1 MKFFQPQQPVAK
13 ASKAAY
19 IPWNAMALTIK
30 RVQRKEINR
39 LHSICIKLWW
49 GPRRGFSNPRMVRKG
64 FGSLRLWTL
73 NPVNMAISSVLHT
86 LSPNSKFKIKR
97 KMTWNPGFSLEQT
110 IILANNGM
118 IYWICDIK
126 QKQCIKSKEL
136 RKKEHWRTNMGDIE
150 ILWSPIMY
158 GWVWVS
164 PLYIKVYQCM
174 LPTPPEQTQSLSVGC
189 PNLHY
194 SMQRGINLLLEN
206 YPFSIRQSTHE
217 NKNFLNCPLFSH
229 FSNFGLQGSVC

>member
-1 MKFFQPQQPVAK
+1 
-13 ASKAAY
+13 
-19 IPWNAMALTIK
+19 
-30 RVQRKEINR
+30 
-39 LHSICIKLWW
+39 
-49 GPRRGFSNPRMVRKG
+49 
-64 FGSLRLWTL
+64 
-73 NPVNMAISSVLHT
+73 
-86 LSPNSKFKIKR
+86 
-97 KMTWNPGFSLEQT
+97 
-110 IILANNGM
+110 M

-126 QKQCIKSKEL
+126 QRQCIKSKEL
-136 RKKEHWRTNMGDIE
+136 RKKEHRRTNMGDIE

-164 PLYIKVYQCM
+164 PLYIKVYHCM